1 MKKRISST
9 GLGYSLRWGC
19 TALLLHTFISYASA
33 QAINIEPGDSL
44 NKKRLKLVVIGTG
57 AAYTATMITLSQ
69 VWYSNFDK
77 QSFSF
82 FDDSNEWMQV
92 DKVGHFYAAF
102 QLNSMA
108 SRALQW
114 TGLPKGKSDRISA
127 ITSFAMMSSI
137 EVFDGFSSGFGAS
150 ASDLVANGLGVSLYL
165 GQQALWN
172 DIRIHPK
179 FSFSQTQYAALRP
192 NVLGDGLKEELIKDY
207 NGQTYWLSV
216 DMDKFMA
223 FPKWLNLAIGYGAE
237 EMIFA
242 TESANRSNGFDPHR
256 QFYLGLDFDIHHIQT
271 RSKALK
277 TLLYFVNMVRLPA
290 PAIEFSRR
298 GTNVQ
303 AFTF

>member
-1 MKKRISST
+1 MKKRSNSFLLGS
-9 GLGYSLRWGC
+9 GLIWHG
-19 TALLLHTFISYASA
+19 TVLLLHVLITHASA
-33 QAINIEPGDSL
+33 QAFKSSEIDSL
-44 NKKRLKLVVIGTG
+44 NNKRLKFVVIGTG

-69 VWYSNFDK
+69 VWYSNFDR
-77 QSFSF
+77 QTFSF
-82 FDDSNEWMQV
+82 FDDSKEWMQV

-102 QLNSMA
+102 QLNSIA

-114 TGLPKGKSDRISA
+114 TGLPKRKSDRIGA
-127 ITSFAMMSSI
+127 LTSFAMMSSI

-150 ASDLVANGLGVSLYL
+150 ASDLIANGLGVSLYL

-172 DIRIHPK
+172 EIRIHPK

-216 DMDKFMA
+216 DMDKFMP
-223 FPKWLNLAIGYGAE
+223 FPKWLNMAVGYGAE

-242 TESANRSNGFDPHR
+242 AESANRSNGFDPHR

-271 RSKALK
+271 KSKALK
-277 TLLYFVNMVRLPA
+277 TLIYFVNMIKLPA
-290 PAIEFSRR
+290 PALEFSRK
-298 GTNVQ
+298 GTKTH
-303 AFTF
+303 AFAF